1 MIDMKVTVPAQG
13 TMLCG
18 DEKKYAYPEGLKI
31 KLEND
36 ELQRLG
42 INPDMLPTLGAKMR
56 IAALA
61 SVQEVSKEQLADGT
75 FEICLELQIEQM
87 ELGAEGPSIAERMYG
102 RS

>member
-1 MIDMKVTVPAQG
+1 MIDMKVSVPVQG

-42 INPDMLPTLGAKMR
+42 INPDALPPLGTAMMVK
-56 IAALA
+56 AAA
-61 SVQEVSKEQLADGT
+61 RVQEVSKEQLADGT
-75 FEICLELQIEQM
+75 FEVCVSLQIEQM
-87 ELGAEGPSIAERMYG
+87 ELGVEGPSIAERMYSKG
-102 RS
+102 